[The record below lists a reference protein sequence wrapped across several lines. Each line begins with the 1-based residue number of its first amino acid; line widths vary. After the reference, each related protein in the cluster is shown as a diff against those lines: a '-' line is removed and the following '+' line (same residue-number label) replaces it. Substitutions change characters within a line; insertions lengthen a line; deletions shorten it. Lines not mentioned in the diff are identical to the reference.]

1 MIWNQW
7 FQYTNGNNEMQ
18 PVVDLKDC
26 VIVHVTPDIHVS
38 HTSALIHVL
47 IWWILLLL
55 VVYFDIRDSD
65 LIMCAIPTHLLLF
78 NVFCLILVS
87 YHVYS
92 EIIHSHASV
101 VSLPKISLGTSPPP
115 PANRIIPW
123 TLLDNFFSYT
133 HIMYI
138 KHCKLWR
145 CGILIF

>member
-1 MIWNQW
+1 MYHIP
-7 FQYTNGNNEMQ
+7 G
-18 PVVDLKDC
+18 
-26 VIVHVTPDIHVS
+26 
-38 HTSALIHVL
+38 SASIHVL
-47 IWWILLLL
+47 ILWILLLL

-87 YHVYS
+87 CMYHVYS

-123 TLLDNFFSYT
+123 TLLDNFFRYT

>member
-92 EIIHSHASV
+92 EIIHSHVSV

-115 PANRIIPW
+115 PRQTELSLGPSWIIFLATR
-123 TLLDNFFSYT
+123 TLC
-133 HIMYI
+133 I
-138 KHCKLWR
+138 
-145 CGILIF
+145 